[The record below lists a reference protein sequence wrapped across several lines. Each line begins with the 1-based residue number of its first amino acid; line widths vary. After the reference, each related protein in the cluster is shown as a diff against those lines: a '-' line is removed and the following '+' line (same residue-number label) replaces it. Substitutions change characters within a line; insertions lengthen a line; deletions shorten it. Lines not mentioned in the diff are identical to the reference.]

1 MVRLNTHSGR
11 GNFHCGKVTR
21 DEFPEV
27 LKAFATD
34 SRLAGAMW
42 AKIADTF
49 PDPAKF
55 ILVIMTPD
63 RVEYCCET
71 IAEFHRLLDGL

>member
-1 MVRLNTHSGR
+1 M
-11 GNFHCGKVTR
+11 TR

-34 SRLAGAMW
+34 SRLAGATW
-42 AKIADTF
+42 DKIADTF

-55 ILVIMTPD
+55 ILVITTPD
-63 RVEYCCET
+63 GMEYCCET
-71 IAEFHRLLDGL
+71 ITEFHRFLDGL